1 MNWSRVKLTK
11 PSTSWSPVMI
21 GDSVWDFEAA
31 GRVGYPGYATRTG
44 GLSVDELRGSGARDV
59 FDSVAE
65 LVKRLDEVFGPAG
78 R

>member
-1 MNWSRVKLTK
+1 
-11 PSTSWSPVMI
+11 
-21 GDSVWDFEAA
+21 VWDFEAA
-31 GRVGYPGYATRTG
+31 GRVGYPGYAIRTG
-44 GLSVDELRGSGARDV
+44 GFSVDELRGSGARDV